1 MTSLRRTVSGSFQVV
16 LCALLIPHSSS
27 TNESSDEYYRSLR
40 SVIVSLLQASDQ
52 HQSSLPFLI
61 ILESLITKGMIFTQL
76 FRVAVVALSA
86 SLLVSASSSIH
97 SRGTKPRKY
106 RREFEIQ
113 AISKTWFKSPEQ
125 ALEDV
130 EDALTDFS
138 LEQCLLS
145 GSADGGGGPCNGMP
159 WWKHPWDSYHRWCTT
174 VHFEFDS
181 NPVTP
186 EGQTC
191 LSGLDQGLVELFGT
205 LQKEFQDNTTLTW
218 ITKPQ
223 YPTDA
228 AFASFTITLT
238 NSDNVYDDT
247 LMFDSRGDED
257 DDGFPFGP
265 FEACAE
271 KVTDELIQRL
281 TEHGYN
287 KDSVAYQ
294 FIEPPNN
301 PTSCVFIIAEVYS
314 GESNTAADVRDIVLD
329 TLYSFQNKD
338 FTISNITMEEETGFI
353 NGAFKEE

>member
-1 MTSLRRTVSGSFQVV
+1 M
-16 LCALLIPHSSS
+16 
-27 TNESSDEYYRSLR
+27 
-40 SVIVSLLQASDQ
+40 
-52 HQSSLPFLI
+52 FL
-61 ILESLITKGMIFTQL
+61 
-76 FRVAVVALSA
+76 VAGVTLSA
-86 SLLVSASSSIH
+86 SLLVSASSSIYLG
-97 SRGTKPRKY
+97 SNKPRKY

-138 LEQCLLS
+138 LQQCLPDLL

-159 WWKHPWDSYHRWCTT
+159 WWRHPWDSYHRWCTT

-186 EGQTC
+186 EDQTC
-191 LSGLDQGLVELFGT
+191 LDGLDQGLEELFGT
-205 LQKEFQDNTTLTW
+205 LQKEYQDNTTLSW
-218 ITKPQ
+218 IKKPQ

-238 NSDNVYDDT
+238 NSDNAYEDT
-247 LMFDSRGDED
+247 FMFDGRSDDD

-265 FEACAE
+265 FEECAE
-271 KVTDELIQRL
+271 KVTDELFQRL
-281 TEHGYN
+281 IDHGYD
-287 KDSVAYQ
+287 KDPSMGYQ

-301 PTSCVFIIAEVYS
+301 QTRCVFIIAEVYS

-329 TLYSFQNKD
+329 TLYTVQNED
-338 FTISNITMEEETGFI
+338 FTISNITMEEETGVI
-353 NGAFKEE
+353 NAAFKEE